1 MSNRFIKLLPLAAA
15 LAFSGYA
22 GASTTDIEL
31 PSVVVKYGDLDLS
44 TKSGVT
50 SLHSRLRSA
59 ARQVCSE
66 LDSRV
71 LGLREEYERC
81 VKDAITRSYVAGSLT
96 TVQGGRTE
104 ARTSRSTRSGWLR
117 RYASA
122 SSVP

>member
-81 VKDAITRSYVAGSLT
+81 VKDAITQSVAKVGNRNLS
-96 TVQGGRTE
+96 QFHRYGGR
-104 ARTSRSTRSGWLR
+104 ALV
-117 RYASA
+117 ASN
-122 SSVP
+122 